1 MSNDSIQWLNKYI
14 YETRNIWGTRTCNHY
29 RNMSV
34 VQMVP
39 LFYQEYRLLIQM
51 IVYTQRM
58 KHYVYDNVNL
68 TGIKQ
73 LIASLKIQWLVGDKE
88 NKTMAKWIK
97 HKRKMDPLSFNQYEH
112 TKHQGFFFCQII
124 FNYYTKRYNTIIRM
138 SVWRENEKYL

>member
-1 MSNDSIQWLNKYI
+1 MKLSNDSIQWLNEYI

-39 LFYQEYRLLIQM
+39 LFYQEYGLLIQM
-51 IVYTQRM
+51 IVYTQRI

-68 TGIKQ
+68 TMIKQ

-88 NKTMAKWIK
+88 NKTMAKRIK
-97 HKRKMDPLSFNQYEH
+97 HKRKMDPLLFTLQ
-112 TKHQGFFFCQII
+112 
-124 FNYYTKRYNTIIRM
+124 
-138 SVWRENEKYL
+138 SVWTHKTSGFLFLSNNFQLLY

>member
-1 MSNDSIQWLNKYI
+1 
-14 YETRNIWGTRTCNHY
+14 
-29 RNMSV
+29 MSV

-39 LFYQEYRLLIQM
+39 LFYQEYGLLIQM

-58 KHYVYDNVNL
+58 KPYVYDNVNL

-97 HKRKMDPLSFNQYEH
+97 HKRKMDPLFILQ
-112 TKHQGFFFCQII
+112 
-124 FNYYTKRYNTIIRM
+124 
-138 SVWRENEKYL
+138 SVWTHKTSGFLFLSNYA